1 MKQADKE
8 NKHINWK
15 LLAQFL
21 SVHKWACGLMTAL
34 ILLASTTILIPPW
47 VLGKFID
54 QLNRPGQ
61 AWLWGAAWL
70 AAGILA
76 GVAESGQNS
85 VIIILGQKLMH
96 FLRSR
101 MASKLSRLPF
111 SYYTTHSSGEI
122 SSHFLND
129 VDAINVLFTEGIV
142 ALSANALQLLAIVL
156 VIGKTNIYLAILVC
170 AILPFLWKFTRVC
183 QQSVRKA
190 QLKQRS
196 AIADVFSCLP
206 ETIALLPVIQNL
218 GMESFMENR
227 YGQMIGRSFRAIERT
242 NFFDSVYSPIIKMVT
257 AGTIAMM
264 MSLAAGN
271 VTGNY
276 FHLTAGQAVSMIAY
290 ILALFSP
297 LEALGMEIQSIQT
310 ATAALERVT
319 QFLELPE
326 EKYMNN
332 SAGDRKKVPA
342 DVAACEF
349 RHVSFAY
356 EKGKPIFRDLN
367 FTVRQGDYL
376 MIQGR
381 TGSGKTTLF
390 RLLTGLIQPDS
401 GEILMYGQSLDC
413 MDRQKRRA
421 LFGIVEQKFEK
432 VEGTLRD
439 QITLHQ
445 GEPSSED
452 DTWIWHILEQV
463 GLESTF
469 RQIPGG
475 LDAEAQGAGLS
486 DGQWQLMGLA
496 RALYGNPRILLLDEF
511 TAHVDTK
518 TEWML
523 YQTLAK
529 MKGQYTCIVISHRH
543 MNMDNI
549 HVLEL

>member
-264 MSLAAGN
+264 MVLAAGN

-367 FTVRQGDYL
+367 FIVRQGDYL

-413 MDRQKRRA
+413 IDRQKRRA

-445 GEPSSED
+445 GEPSRED

>member
-15 LLAQFL
+15 LFAQFL

-47 VLGKFID
+47 VLGKFVD

-61 AWLWGAAWL
+61 AWTWGLTWL

-101 MASKLSRLPF
+101 MAAKLSRLPF

-170 AILPFLWKFTRVC
+170 AILPFLWKFTRIC

-206 ETIALLPVIQNL
+206 ETIAMLPVIQNL

-310 ATAALERVT
+310 AAAALERVT

-326 EKYMNN
+326 EKHMPIPGG
-332 SAGDRKKVPA
+332 STKEVPE

-356 EKGKPIFRDLN
+356 EKGNPIFRDLN

-445 GEPSSED
+445 GEPSGED

-463 GLESTF
+463 GLESKF

-543 MNMDNI
+543 MNMDNM

>member
-8 NKHINWK
+8 NNHINWK
-15 LLAQFL
+15 LFAQFL
-21 SVHKWACGLMTAL
+21 SAHKWVCGLMAVL
-34 ILLASTTILIPPW
+34 ILLASTTVLIPPW
-47 VLGKFID
+47 VLGRFVD
-54 QLNRPGQ
+54 QLYMPVR
-61 AWLWGAAWL
+61 AWMWGAAWL

-85 VIIILGQKLMH
+85 VIIVLGQKLMH

-101 MASKLSRLPF
+101 MAAKLSRLPF
-111 SYYTTHSSGEI
+111 SYYTAHSSGEI

-142 ALSANALQLLAIVL
+142 ALSANALKLLAIIL
-156 VIGKTNIYLAILVC
+156 VIGRTNIYLALLLCV
-170 AILPFLWKFTRVC
+170 ILPFLWKFTRIC

-206 ETIALLPVIQNL
+206 ETMAMLPVIQNL

-257 AGTIAMM
+257 ACTIAMM
-264 MSLAAGN
+264 MVLAAGN

-276 FHLTAGQAVSMIAY
+276 FHLSAGKAVSMIAY

-310 ATAALERVT
+310 AAAALERVT

-326 EKYMNN
+326 EKHIPTPGG
-332 SAGDRKKVPA
+332 STKEVPE

-356 EKGKPIFRDLN
+356 EKGKTIFRDLN
-367 FTVRQGDYL
+367 FTVRKGDYL

-445 GEPSSED
+445 GEPSGED

-463 GLESTF
+463 GLDSTV

-475 LDAEAQGAGLS
+475 LDAEAESAGLS

>member
-8 NKHINWK
+8 NNHINWK
-15 LLAQFL
+15 LFAQFL
-21 SVHKWACGLMTAL
+21 SAHKWACGLMTAL
-34 ILLASTTILIPPW
+34 ILLASTTVLIPPW

-61 AWLWGAAWL
+61 AWMWGAAWL

-85 VIIILGQKLMH
+85 VIIVLGQKLMH

-101 MASKLSRLPF
+101 MAAKLSRLPF
-111 SYYTTHSSGEI
+111 SYYTAHSSGEI

-142 ALSANALQLLAIVL
+142 ALSANALKLLAIML
-156 VIGKTNIYLAILVC
+156 VIGRTNVYLALLLCV
-170 AILPFLWKFTRVC
+170 ILPFLWKFTRIC

-206 ETIALLPVIQNL
+206 ETIAMLPVIQNL

-257 AGTIAMM
+257 ACTIVVMM
-264 MSLAAGN
+264 VLAAGN

-276 FHLTAGQAVSMIAY
+276 FHLSAGQAVSMIAY

-310 ATAALERVT
+310 AAAALERVT

-326 EKYMNN
+326 EKHMPIPGG
-332 SAGDRKKVPA
+332 STKDVPE

-356 EKGKPIFRDLN
+356 EKGNPIFRDLN
-367 FTVRQGDYL
+367 FTVRQGDHL

-445 GEPSSED
+445 GEPSGED

-463 GLESTF
+463 GLESKF

-543 MNMDNI
+543 MNMDNM

>member
-47 VLGKFID
+47 VLGKFVD

-61 AWLWGAAWL
+61 AWTWGLTWL

-101 MASKLSRLPF
+101 MAAKLSRLPF
-111 SYYTTHSSGEI
+111 SYYTAHSSGEI

-326 EKYMNN
+326 ESHIKN
-332 SAGDRKKVPA
+332 SAGEMKKVPA

-356 EKGKPIFRDLN
+356 EKGKTIFRDLN
-367 FTVRQGDYL
+367 FTVPQGDYL

-390 RLLTGLIQPDS
+390 RLLTGLIRPDH

-413 MDRQKRRA
+413 IDRQKRRA

>member
-8 NKHINWK
+8 NNHINWK
-15 LLAQFL
+15 LFAQFL
-21 SVHKWACGLMTAL
+21 SAHKWACGLMTAL
-34 ILLASTTILIPPW
+34 ILLASTTVLIPPW

-61 AWLWGAAWL
+61 AWLWGSAWL

-101 MASKLSRLPF
+101 MASKLSQLPF

-242 NFFDSVYSPIIKMVT
+242 NFFDSVYSPVIKMVT

-264 MSLAAGN
+264 MALAAGN

>member
-8 NKHINWK
+8 NNHINWK
-15 LLAQFL
+15 LFAQFL
-21 SVHKWACGLMTAL
+21 SAHKWACGLMTAL
-34 ILLASTTILIPPW
+34 ILLASTTVLIPPW

-61 AWLWGAAWL
+61 AWLWGVAWL

-96 FLRSR
+96 YLRSR

-264 MSLAAGN
+264 MVLAAGN

-310 ATAALERVT
+310 VTAALERVT

-326 EKYMNN
+326 EKHMPIPGG
-332 SAGDRKKVPA
+332 STKEVPE

-356 EKGKPIFRDLN
+356 EKGNPIFRDLN

-445 GEPSSED
+445 GEPSGED

-463 GLESTF
+463 GLESKF

-543 MNMDNI
+543 MNMDNM

>member
-8 NKHINWK
+8 NNHINWK
-15 LLAQFL
+15 LFAQFL
-21 SVHKWACGLMTAL
+21 SAHKWACGLMTAL
-34 ILLASTTILIPPW
+34 ILLASTTVLIPPW
-47 VLGKFID
+47 VLGRFVD
-54 QLNRPGQ
+54 QLYMPGQ
-61 AWLWGAAWL
+61 TWMWGAAWL

-85 VIIILGQKLMH
+85 VIIVLGQKLMH

-101 MASKLSRLPF
+101 MADKLSRLPF
-111 SYYTTHSSGEI
+111 SYYTAHSSGEI

-142 ALSANALQLLAIVL
+142 ALSANALKLLAIML
-156 VIGKTNIYLAILVC
+156 VIGRTNVYLALLLCV
-170 AILPFLWKFTRVC
+170 ILPFLWKFTRIC

-190 QLKQRS
+190 QLKQRR

-206 ETIALLPVIQNL
+206 ETIAMLPVIQNL

-227 YGQMIGRSFRAIERT
+227 YGKMIGRSFRAIERT

-257 AGTIAMM
+257 ACTIVVMM
-264 MSLAAGN
+264 VLAAGN

-276 FHLTAGQAVSMIAY
+276 FHLSAGQAVSMIAY

-310 ATAALERVT
+310 AAAALERVT

-326 EKYMNN
+326 EKHMPIPGG
-332 SAGDRKKVPA
+332 STKEVPE

-356 EKGKPIFRDLN
+356 EKGNPIFRDLN

-390 RLLTGLIQPDS
+390 RLLTGLIQPDF

-445 GEPSSED
+445 GEPSGED

-463 GLESTF
+463 GLESKF

-543 MNMDNI
+543 MNMDNM

>member
-47 VLGKFID
+47 VLGKFVD

-61 AWLWGAAWL
+61 AWTWGLTWL

-101 MASKLSRLPF
+101 MAAKLSRLPF
-111 SYYTTHSSGEI
+111 SYYTAHSSGEI

-257 AGTIAMM
+257 AGTIAVMM
-264 MSLAAGN
+264 VLAAGN

-401 GEILMYGQSLDC
+401 GEILMYGQSLES

>member
-8 NKHINWK
+8 NNHINWK
-15 LLAQFL
+15 LFAQFL
-21 SVHKWACGLMTAL
+21 SAHKWACGLMTAL
-34 ILLASTTILIPPW
+34 ILLASTTVLIPPW
-47 VLGKFID
+47 VLGRFVD
-54 QLNRPGQ
+54 QLYMPGQ
-61 AWLWGAAWL
+61 VWMWGAAWL

-85 VIIILGQKLMH
+85 VIIVLGQKLMH

-101 MASKLSRLPF
+101 MADKLSRLPF
-111 SYYTTHSSGEI
+111 SYYTAHSSGEI

-142 ALSANALQLLAIVL
+142 ALSANALKLLAIML
-156 VIGKTNIYLAILVC
+156 VIGRTNVYLALLLCV
-170 AILPFLWKFTRVC
+170 ILPFLWKFTRIC

-190 QLKQRS
+190 QLKQRR

-206 ETIALLPVIQNL
+206 ETIAMLPVIQNL

-227 YGQMIGRSFRAIERT
+227 YGKMIGRSFRAIERT

-257 AGTIAMM
+257 ACTIVVMM
-264 MSLAAGN
+264 VLAAGN

-276 FHLTAGQAVSMIAY
+276 FHLSAGQAVSMIAY

-310 ATAALERVT
+310 AAAALERVT

-326 EKYMNN
+326 EKHMPIPGG
-332 SAGDRKKVPA
+332 STKEVPE

-356 EKGKPIFRDLN
+356 EKGNPIFRNLN

-390 RLLTGLIQPDS
+390 RLLTGLIQPDF

-445 GEPSSED
+445 GEPSGED

-463 GLESTF
+463 GLESKF

-543 MNMDNI
+543 MNMDNM

>member
-54 QLNRPGQ
+54 QLNKPGQ

-242 NFFDSVYSPIIKMVT
+242 NFFDSVYSPVIKMIT

-326 EKYMNN
+326 ESHIKN
-332 SAGDRKKVPA
+332 SAGEMKKVPE

-356 EKGKPIFRDLN
+356 ENGKTIFRDLN
-367 FTVRQGDYL
+367 FTVPQGDYL

-390 RLLTGLIQPDS
+390 RLLTGLIRPDH
-401 GEILMYGQSLDC
+401 GEILMYGQSLES

>member
-1 MKQADKE
+1 MKQTDKE
-8 NKHINWK
+8 NKYINWK

-34 ILLASTTILIPPW
+34 ILLASTTVLIPPW

-96 FLRSR
+96 YLRSR

-326 EKYMNN
+326 ESHIKN
-332 SAGDRKKVPA
+332 SAGEMKKVPE

-445 GEPSSED
+445 GEPSRED

-475 LDAEAQGAGLS
+475 LDAEAPGAGLS

>member
-15 LLAQFL
+15 LFAQFL

-47 VLGKFID
+47 VLGKFVD

-61 AWLWGAAWL
+61 AWTWGLTWL

-101 MASKLSRLPF
+101 MAAKLSRLPF

-326 EKYMNN
+326 ESHIKN
-332 SAGDRKKVPA
+332 SAGEMKKVPE

-356 EKGKPIFRDLN
+356 EKGKTIFRDLN
-367 FTVRQGDYL
+367 FTVPQGDYL

-390 RLLTGLIQPDS
+390 RLLTGLIRPDH
-401 GEILMYGQSLDC
+401 GEILMYGQSLES

-463 GLESTF
+463 GLDSTV
-469 RQIPGG
+469 RQIPGE
-475 LDAEAQGAGLS
+475 LDAEAESAGLS

>member
-47 VLGKFID
+47 VLGKFVD

-61 AWLWGAAWL
+61 AWTWGLTWL

-101 MASKLSRLPF
+101 MAAKLSRLPF
-111 SYYTTHSSGEI
+111 SYYTAHSSGEI

-183 QQSVRKA
+183 QQSIRKA

-206 ETIALLPVIQNL
+206 ETIAMLPVIQNL

-257 AGTIAMM
+257 ACTIVVMM
-264 MSLAAGN
+264 VLAAGN

-276 FHLTAGQAVSMIAY
+276 FHLSAGQAVSMIAY

-310 ATAALERVT
+310 AAAALERVT

-326 EKYMNN
+326 EKHMPIPGG
-332 SAGDRKKVPA
+332 STKEVPE

-356 EKGKPIFRDLN
+356 EKGNPIFRDLN

-445 GEPSSED
+445 GEPSGED

-463 GLESTF
+463 GLESKF

-543 MNMDNI
+543 MNMDNM